1 MTHCEFSVRSAR
13 DEMRH
18 IIGSSEPEMSSLGL
32 TKIRTGDAR
41 RRIRTTWN
49 SCANGAKRKQ
59 RGGVAKI
66 MAMPGT
72 TTAVADLCLFLLVAC
87 DDGGPGFVNASV
99 RTITSARQVVVRLRS
114 KCTTD
119 MLRSKRTTQSRKENK
134 QEDGYEHMREDKQEL
149 ENRGGKQKMQR
160 GYAGLFSKT
169 TRTKD

>member
-1 MTHCEFSVRSAR
+1 MTHCEVSVRSAR

-18 IIGSSEPEMSSLGL
+18 IIGSSKPEMSSLGL
-32 TKIRTGDAR
+32 TKIRTGDA

-87 DDGGPGFVNASV
+87 DDGGLGFVNASV
-99 RTITSARQVVVRLRS
+99 RTITSARQVGVRLRS